1 MRTYRNSRE
10 KRIGK
15 MGVLI
20 VFQSF
25 SFPCDA
31 SEYFLCFSPPPPS
44 LEDCLL
50 KREFF

>member
-1 MRTYRNSRE
+1 
-10 KRIGK
+10 

-31 SEYFLCFSPPPPS
+31 SEYFLCFSSPPS